1 MVNVDGVVLGNF
13 RTSLR
18 GADLNRKFKIDA
30 ESLLKDDEVG
40 WVKNLAY
47 EYNKNI
53 HTYLDFHGH
62 STNKGAF
69 LYGP

>member
-1 MVNVDGVVLGNF
+1 MVNVDGVILGNF

-18 GADLNRKFKIDA
+18 GSDLNRRFKT
-30 ESLLKDDEVG
+30 EQKPMKDDEVG
-40 WVKNLAY
+40 WVKNLAHD
-47 EYNKNI
+47 YNKSI